1 MHKLSKPFPI
11 NRPMNQTAARKSKG
25 ELLMITRSVTLDS
38 NDFFHARP
46 AAKIADTAR
55 TYESVI
61 MVMLGTEIADAKDPL
76 SLMRLS
82 HPKGSPVD
90 ILADGA
96 DEQNALNAVVGEI
109 QKEFSLVS

>member
-1 MHKLSKPFPI
+1 
-11 NRPMNQTAARKSKG
+11 
-25 ELLMITRSVTLDS
+25 MITRSITLDS

-46 AAKIADTAR
+46 AAKIAGTAN

-82 HPKGSPVD
+82 HPKGSSVD
-90 ILADGA
+90 ILADGP
-96 DEQNALNAVVGEI
+96 DEATAITGVI
-109 QKEFSLVS
+109 QAIQEEFTPH

>member
-1 MHKLSKPFPI
+1 
-11 NRPMNQTAARKSKG
+11 
-25 ELLMITRSVTLDS
+25 MITRSITLDS

-46 AAKIADTAR
+46 AAKIAGTAN

-82 HPKGSPVD
+82 HPKGSSVD
-90 ILADGA
+90 ILADGP
-96 DEQNALNAVVGEI
+96 DETTAITGVI
-109 QKEFSLVS
+109 QAIQEEFTPH

>member
-1 MHKLSKPFPI
+1 
-11 NRPMNQTAARKSKG
+11 
-25 ELLMITRSVTLDS
+25 MITRSITLDS

-46 AAKIADTAR
+46 AAKISITAK

-82 HPKGSPVD
+82 HPRGSSVD
-90 ILADGA
+90 ILADGT
-96 DEQNALNAVVGEI
+96 DEQKALEAVVKEI

>member
-1 MHKLSKPFPI
+1 
-11 NRPMNQTAARKSKG
+11 
-25 ELLMITRSVTLDS
+25 MITRSVTLDS

-96 DEQNALNAVVGEI
+96 DEQNALNAIVGEI

>member
-1 MHKLSKPFPI
+1 
-11 NRPMNQTAARKSKG
+11 MNQTAARKSKG

>member
-1 MHKLSKPFPI
+1 
-11 NRPMNQTAARKSKG
+11 
-25 ELLMITRSVTLDS
+25 MITRSVTLSS

-46 AAKIADTAR
+46 AAKIAGTAK

-61 MVMLGTEIADAKDPL
+61 RVMLGTEIADAKDPL

-82 HPKGSPVD
+82 HPKGSAID
-90 ILADGA
+90 ILADGT
-96 DEQNALNAVVGEI
+96 DEQKALDAIVEEF

>member
-1 MHKLSKPFPI
+1 
-11 NRPMNQTAARKSKG
+11 
-25 ELLMITRSVTLDS
+25 MITRSVTFDS

-46 AAKIADTAR
+46 AAKIAGTAS

-82 HPKGSPVD
+82 HPKGSAVD
-90 ILADGA
+90 ILADGT
-96 DEQNALNAVVGEI
+96 DEQKALDAVVEEI
-109 QKEFSLVS
+109 RKEFSPVS